1 MPTYAA
7 ILVAAGQSA
16 RFGDPFYKK
25 PFAMLNNRAVWLH
38 SADRFLNHPGVEQ
51 VIVVIAEEDDEEFD
65 RRFGANLA
73 ILGITSCHGGA
84 TRAQSVDAGLRH
96 VRDDVDFVAIHD
108 AARPCLT
115 DRMLTEVFEAAQA
128 HGAAILAH
136 RVTSTLKR
144 ERVEGETVFVKE
156 TAPRD
161 GLWEAQ
167 TPQVFARELITA
179 AHAQPDAP
187 DATDDAQLVER
198 LGKPV
203 ALVEG
208 SPLNIKITTKA
219 DLKLAE
225 QVLRALPKPKPE
237 GGRNPFADD
246 DLFR

>member
-1 MPTYAA
+1 MVSYAA

-25 PFAMLNNRAVWLH
+25 PFAMLENRAVWLH

-51 VIVVIAEEDDEEFD
+51 VIVVIANDDDEEFH
-65 RRFGANLA
+65 RRFGANLT
-73 ILGITSCHGGA
+73 ILGITACHGGA
-84 TRAQSVDAGLRH
+84 TRAQSVAAGLRQ
-96 VRDDVDFVAIHD
+96 VRQDIDYVAIHD

-115 DRMLTEVFEAAQA
+115 DRMLTEVFEAAET

-144 ERVEGETVFVKE
+144 ERIDGESVFIAD

-167 TPQVFARELITA
+167 TPQVFARETILA
-179 AHAQPDAP
+179 AHQQPDAD

-225 QVLRALPKPKPE
+225 QIIRSIPKPKPE